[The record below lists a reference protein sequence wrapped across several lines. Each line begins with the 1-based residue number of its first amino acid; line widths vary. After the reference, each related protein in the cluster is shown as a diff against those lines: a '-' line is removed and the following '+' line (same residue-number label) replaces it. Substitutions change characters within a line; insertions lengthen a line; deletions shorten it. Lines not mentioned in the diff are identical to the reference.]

1 MLVLTLAPI
10 FVQGITTFRKIQ
22 AMKIDHIGIWVEDI
36 DKMRQFYLTYFH
48 TTSGEKYFNPQ
59 KNFTSYFITFNES
72 GCRIELMHRPDV
84 ADNLSKRGFKM
95 GIAHLTISVGSKET
109 VNTLTER
116 FRKDGYVIEG
126 EPRTSGDGYYESVVL
141 DPEGNY
147 IEILA

>member
-1 MLVLTLAPI
+1 
-10 FVQGITTFRKIQ
+10 
-22 AMKIDHIGIWVEDI
+22 MKIDHIGIWVEDI
-36 DKMRQFYLTYFH
+36 DKMRQFYLTYFN

-59 KNFTSYFITFNES
+59 KKFTSYFITFNES
-72 GCRIELMHRPDV
+72 GCRIELMHRPEI

-109 VNTLTER
+109 VNILTER
-116 FRKDGYVIEG
+116 FRKDGYIIEG